1 MKRIAFLLLSFLSST
16 YFAYSRTNFMP
27 SVKDKLVLHKASPI
41 TNSYNHNVHV
51 SHTAH
56 ASHASHYSAVSIM
69 KADSTARL
77 TQKQINFIKKELCKF
92 YKLGNG
98 EVKILRAYKANTG
111 SIIHKDWAGSSQ
123 IYKESDV
130 IYLEF
135 EVVNGGIYKYLIPQN
150 RKINTFRIVTG
161 RTDYSRKKYN
171 WMDKISGQ

>member
-56 ASHASHYSAVSIM
+56 ASHASHYSVSIM

-111 SIIHKDWAGSSQ
+111 SIHKGWAGSSP